1 MATVDDVKTALVNKL
16 ETSIASASPEQLAY
30 IAKAVNSIEPPIAW
44 SIKDS
49 DFSSA
54 NYNGYFV
61 DTTNGEVTITLP
73 SVSGNTTG
81 DGRVNIVDLK
91 QNFQTNHL
99 VITSSEI
106 DDYIANAQLRLRE
119 KIGDFSHEMAI
130 MGVMACLGFAKIG
143 DSSRILDA

>member
-49 DFSSA
+49 DFSGA
-54 NYNGYFV
+54 NYNGYFI
-61 DTTNGEVTITLP
+61 DTTSGEVTITLP
-73 SVSGNTTG
+73 SVSGNATG
-81 DGRVNIVDLK
+81 DGRVNIVDVK

-99 VITSSEI
+99 VITSSE
-106 DDYIANAQLRLRE
+106 
-119 KIGDFSHEMAI
+119 KILGQDSDILVDTMGIGLQMVWSGDTNGWQFLVQ
-130 MGVMACLGFAKIG
+130 G
-143 DSSRILDA
+143 

>member
-49 DFSSA
+49 DFSGA
-54 NYNGYFV
+54 NYNGYFI
-61 DTTNGEVTITLP
+61 DTTSGEVTITLP

-99 VITSSEI
+99 VITSSEKI
-106 DDYIANAQLRLRE
+106 LGQDSDILVDTMGIGLQLVW
-119 KIGDFSHEMAI
+119 S
-130 MGVMACLGFAKIG
+130 GVTNGWQFLVQG
-143 DSSRILDA
+143 

>member
-49 DFSSA
+49 DFSGA

-61 DTTNGEVTITLP
+61 DTSTGEVTITLP
-73 SVSGNTTG
+73 SVSGNSVG
-81 DGRVNIVDLK
+81 DGRVNIVDVK
-91 QNFQTNHL
+91 QKFQTNHL
-99 VITSSEI
+99 VISSSDKI
-106 DDYIANAQLRLRE
+106 LGQDSDILVDTMGIGLQLVWS
-119 KIGDFSHEMAI
+119 GDTNGWQFLVQ
-130 MGVMACLGFAKIG
+130 G
-143 DSSRILDA
+143 

>member
-30 IAKAVNSIEPPIAW
+30 IAKSVNSIEPPIAW

-49 DFSSA
+49 DFSGA
-54 NYNGYFV
+54 NYNGYFI
-61 DTTNGEVTITLP
+61 DTTNGEVTVTLP

-91 QNFQTNHL
+91 QNFQTPLCVPFRARLHL
-99 VITSSEI
+99 IHDSLQCIFGLIWPGSSLI
-106 DDYIANAQLRLRE
+106 
-119 KIGDFSHEMAI
+119 F
-130 MGVMACLGFAKIG
+130 V
-143 DSSRILDA
+143 

>member
-1 MATVDDVKTALVNKL
+1 MATVDDVKTALVDKL

-49 DFSSA
+49 DFSGA
-54 NYNGYFV
+54 NYNGYFI
-61 DTTNGEVTITLP
+61 DTTSGEVTVTLP

-99 VITSSEI
+99 VITSSEKI
-106 DDYIANAQLRLRE
+106 LGQDSDILVDTMGIGLQLVWS
-119 KIGDFSHEMAI
+119 GDTNGWQFLVQ
-130 MGVMACLGFAKIG
+130 G
-143 DSSRILDA
+143 

>member
-49 DFSSA
+49 DFSGA
-54 NYNGYFV
+54 NYNGYFI
-61 DTTNGEVTITLP
+61 DTTSGEVTVTLP

-99 VITSSEI
+99 VITSSEKI
-106 DDYIANAQLRLRE
+106 LGQDSDILVDTMGIGLQLVWS
-119 KIGDFSHEMAI
+119 GDTNGWQFLVQ
-130 MGVMACLGFAKIG
+130 G
-143 DSSRILDA
+143 

>member
-16 ETSIASASPEQLAY
+16 ETSIASASPEQFAY
-30 IAKAVNSIEPPIAW
+30 IAKSVNSIEPPIAW

-49 DFSSA
+49 DFSGA
-54 NYNGYFV
+54 NYNGYFI

-99 VITSSEI
+99 VITSSEKI
-106 DDYIANAQLRLRE
+106 LGQDSDILVDTMGIGLQLVWS
-119 KIGDFSHEMAI
+119 GDTNGWQFLVQ
-130 MGVMACLGFAKIG
+130 G
-143 DSSRILDA
+143 